1 MEEALLPHLTFIG
14 KVIMNDAPFSIGD
27 VLINKYSYS
36 TAVVEK
42 LDYRNTWYVL
52 LAEGDEREWL
62 AASTVMHQ
70 GWIPIDSPAS
80 AFRV

>member
-1 MEEALLPHLTFIG
+1 MIKAPYEIG
-14 KVIMNDAPFSIGD
+14 A
-27 VLINKYSYS
+27 VLINKYSFE
-36 TAVVEK
+36 TAVVER